1 MSLEIRR
8 SDVTALTLGSTVL
21 GCGGGGNSYYGQ
33 LVARRLLSGDTVV
46 PVIDVDQMDPES
58 FAITPAAVGAT
69 LVALEKPPSL
79 LALRAG
85 LDSVKSAL
93 KGRIGAF
100 FAAEIGGLQC
110 IFPLLMAAEAGLPL
124 LDGDGIGRAFPELQM
139 TTFSIYGTTHGLPY
153 ALSGD
158 RGLISA
164 HPTGHDDNAVPYG
177 PAEPPGIRFERA
189 VRKICTEQGGLIYL
203 VSVFDQKSLSRTM
216 VKGSLSLA
224 LRIGRAIE
232 SARDENRDPIS
243 AMIDGA
249 DGKRFITGKITD
261 VERQFRAGHDWGT
274 VRLDGV
280 EEDRGRHAEIAFK
293 NEYLILKLD
302 GEIMLTVPDLITL
315 AETETGT
322 PVSTDIVRPGLRV
335 TVLGLPASPLLRT
348 PAALRSVGPEA
359 FGYDFPYIPL
369 GSGVRHEGVAAA
381 SVRK

>member
-1 MSLEIRR
+1 M
-8 SDVTALTLGSTVL
+8 
-21 GCGGGGNSYYGQ
+21 
-33 LVARRLLSGDTVV
+33 
-46 PVIDVDQMDPES
+46 
-58 FAITPAAVGAT
+58 
-69 LVALEKPPSL
+69 

-93 KGRIGAF
+93 KGRISAF

-110 IFPLLMAAEAGLPL
+110 IFPLLMAAEAGLSL
-124 LDGDGIGRAFPELQM
+124 LDGDGMGRAFPELQM
-139 TTFSIYGTTHGLPY
+139 TTFSIYGTTHGLPH

-164 HPTGHDDNAVPYG
+164 HPTGHDNNAVPHG
-177 PAEPPGIRFERA
+177 PADPPGIRFERA

-232 SARDENRDPIS
+232 SARDENRNPIS
-243 AMIDGA
+243 AMIDAA

-280 EEDRGRHAEIAFK
+280 EEDRGRHAFK

-369 GSGVRHEGVAAA
+369 GRGVRHEGVAAA

>member
-1 MSLEIRR
+1 MNLEIRR
-8 SDVTALTLGSTVL
+8 SDVTALALGSTVL

-33 LVARRLLSGDTVV
+33 LVARRLLADDTAVA
-46 PVIDVDQMDPES
+46 VIDVDQMDPES

-79 LALRAG
+79 VALRAG

-93 KGRIGAF
+93 KGRISAF
-100 FAAEIGGLQC
+100 FASEIGGLQC
-110 IFPLLMAAEAGLPL
+110 IFPLLMAAQAGLPL
-124 LDGDGIGRAFPELQM
+124 LDGDGMGRAFPELQM
-139 TTFSIYGTTHGLPY
+139 TTFSIYGTTRGLPH

-164 HPTGHDDNAVPYG
+164 HPTGRNDTAAARRPGD
-177 PAEPPGIRFERA
+177 PPGIQFERA
-189 VRKICTEQGGLIYL
+189 VRRVCTEQGGLIYL
-203 VSVFDQKSLSRTM
+203 VSVFDQKSLSRTL
-216 VKGSLSLA
+216 VKGSLTLA
-224 LRIGRAIE
+224 LRIGHAIE
-232 SARDENRDPIS
+232 SARAQNRDPI
-243 AMIDGA
+243 AAIIDA
-249 DGKRFITGKITD
+249 AEGKRFIAGKITD
-261 VERQFRAGHDWGT
+261 VGRQFRAGHDWGT

-280 EEDRGRHAEIAFK
+280 EDDRGRRAEIAFK

-302 GEIMLTVPDLITL
+302 GEITLTVPDLITL

-359 FGYDFPYIPL
+359 FGYDFSYIPL
-369 GSGVRHEGVAAA
+369 R
-381 SVRK
+381 